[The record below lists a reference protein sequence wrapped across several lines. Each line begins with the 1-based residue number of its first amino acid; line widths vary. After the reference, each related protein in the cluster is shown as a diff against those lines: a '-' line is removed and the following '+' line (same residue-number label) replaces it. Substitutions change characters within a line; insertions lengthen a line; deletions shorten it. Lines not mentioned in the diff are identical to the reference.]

1 MTDYADYAHS
11 GSGLYTSASWVSGGG
26 ALNPDNWLITP
37 KLAIPDEG
45 AHLEFWVAPQDPSYP
60 QEHYQVLV
68 STTGTNISDFNT
80 VLIDETLS
88 STVWVKRSWDL
99 DFANQNIYIAFVH
112 NDCSDL
118 FRLNLDD
125 INITAGLTGVE
136 ENEMSNINVYP
147 NPATNVINVSAQG
160 FEQYQLVNM
169 LGQTVISNNLVNG
182 NAQINV
188 SELSNGV
195 YFVRLI
201 NGSEVETV
209 KVIKK

>member
-1 MTDYADYAHS
+1 
-11 GSGLYTSASWVSGGG
+11 
-26 ALNPDNWLITP
+26 
-37 KLAIPDEG
+37 
-45 AHLEFWVAPQDPSYP
+45 
-60 QEHYQVLV
+60 
-68 STTGTNISDFNT
+68 
-80 VLIDETLS
+80 
-88 STVWVKRSWDL
+88 
-99 DFANQNIYIAFVH
+99 
-112 NDCSDL
+112 
-118 FRLNLDD
+118 
-125 INITAGLTGVE
+125 
-136 ENEMSNINVYP
+136 MSNINVYP

>member
-1 MTDYADYAHS
+1 M
-11 GSGLYTSASWVSGGG
+11 
-26 ALNPDNWLITP
+26 
-37 KLAIPDEG
+37 
-45 AHLEFWVAPQDPSYP
+45 
-60 QEHYQVLV
+60 
-68 STTGTNISDFNT
+68 
-80 VLIDETLS
+80 
-88 STVWVKRSWDL
+88 
-99 DFANQNIYIAFVH
+99 
-112 NDCSDL
+112 
-118 FRLNLDD
+118 
-125 INITAGLTGVE
+125 TGVE